1 MLNCNSV
8 NKSNLYKRVALTV
21 RVQIPLQK
29 INFRYMVEVNDI
41 LFLFP
46 FSYISIPFCN
56 VFNGIIMVIMVKMGL
71 LMFISTIIPG
81 NYIQLLNLSRLC

>member
-41 LFLFP
+41 FYFHFHTFQFHFVM
-46 FSYISIPFCN
+46 FS
-56 VFNGIIMVIMVKMGL
+56 MAL
-71 LMFISTIIPG
+71 
-81 NYIQLLNLSRLC
+81 

>member
-41 LFLFP
+41 LTF
-46 FSYISIPFCN
+46 ISIFIH
-56 VFNGIIMVIMVKMGL
+56 FNSIL
-71 LMFISTIIPG
+71 
-81 NYIQLLNLSRLC
+81 